1 MIYRIY
7 RKSRKRAGGKRM
19 IDVLII
25 GSGPAGLTAAI
36 YAKRANLSVTVL
48 EKEYEGTGQI
58 AESGRVDNYPGY
70 FGISG
75 YELGENF
82 RMHAEKLEIPMVEG
96 EAIRYEKNEN
106 GFLVTLEDGSS
117 VEAKTIIYAAGAS
130 HRKLDVPGSDAL
142 EGKGISYCASCDGA
156 FYQGK
161 DAAVIGGGDSALDD
175 ALLLSEICNKVYVI
189 HRRDEFRGAAGTL
202 ALLEKKENVEIVRSA
217 TVKELRGEKKLEQ
230 IVLNTGRVLDV
241 QGAFVAIGM
250 IPRTENLK
258 ELVSLN
264 EQGYIKAGEDGKTS
278 LEGFFVA
285 GDVREKELRQ
295 VITAAADGAN
305 AAFSAIH
312 YLLEQ

>member
-1 MIYRIY
+1 
-7 RKSRKRAGGKRM
+7 M

-82 RMHAEKLEIPMVEG
+82 RMHAEKLEIPMIEG
-96 EAIRYEKNEN
+96 EAVRYEKREK

-117 VEAKTIIYAAGAS
+117 MEAKTIIYAAGAS
-130 HRKLDVPGSDAL
+130 HRKMDVLGSDAL

-189 HRRDEFRGAAGTL
+189 HRRDAFRGAAGTL
-202 ALLEKKENVEIVRSA
+202 ALLEKKENVEIIRSA

-230 IVLNTGRVLDV
+230 IVLNTDRVLDV

-250 IPRTENLK
+250 IPRTEALK
-258 ELVSLN
+258 DFVLLN

-285 GDVREKELRQ
+285 GDVREKQLRQ

>member
-1 MIYRIY
+1 
-7 RKSRKRAGGKRM
+7 M

-82 RMHAEKLEIPMVEG
+82 RMHAEKLEIPMIEG
-96 EAIRYEKNEN
+96 EAVRYEKKET

-117 VEAKTIIYAAGAS
+117 MEAKTIIYAAGAS
-130 HRKLDVPGSDAL
+130 HRKLDVLGSDAL

-189 HRRDEFRGAAGTL
+189 HRRDAFRGAAGTL
-202 ALLEKKENVEIVRSA
+202 ALLEKKENVEIIRSA

-230 IVLNTGRVLDV
+230 IVLNTDRVLDV

-250 IPRTENLK
+250 IPRTEALK
-258 ELVSLN
+258 DFVLLN